1 MDFSAPYRVVTP
13 TLEGP
18 VLRALAGVDLPL
30 TRSQIGNLAEGAS
43 EAGIR
48 KTLGRLVDQ
57 GIVLE
62 ERVGSRFTYRANR
75 EHLLWPSVEGLF
87 TARQA
92 LADRVAQATG
102 SWTIRPITV
111 ELFGSVAQGSSDAD
125 SDIDLLIVRPVIAD
139 DALDAWEDQVADLRD
154 RIMRW
159 TGNAC
164 DVVTLDPDELAAA
177 KERND
182 PLVTSPMTTL
192 AGSGLKH
199 NKGRRA

>member
-1 MDFSAPYRVVTP
+1 M
-13 TLEGP
+13 
-18 VLRALAGVDLPL
+18 LRALAGVDLPL

-92 LADRVAQATG
+92 LSERITRVTQA
-102 SWTIRPITV
+102 WQIPPITV

-125 SDIDLLIVRPVIAD
+125 SDIDLLIVRPALAD
-139 DALDAWEDQVADLRD
+139 DSTDLWEDQVADLRD
-154 RIMRW
+154 RIVLW
-159 TGNAC
+159 TGNSC
-164 DVVTLDPDELAAA
+164 DVVALDPEELAAA
-177 KERND
+177 VERND
-182 PLVTSPMTTL
+182 PIVTSSMMTL
-192 AGSGLKH
+192 SGSGLKLIH
-199 NKGRRA
+199 GRHA